1 MKHRLADLALLV
13 AFAAFPGALSAQD
26 EVGIPLGT
34 APPAV
39 TIEDLDGQPVDLATI
54 IGQKPAIV
62 EFWATWCPQCE
73 RLFPRMEA
81 AHTRYGKDVE
91 FVVIAVAVNQTQRS
105 IRRHLERHPMPF
117 RVLWDTQGRATRAF
131 QAYTTSYLVAL
142 DASGK
147 AVYTGVGPDQDV
159 EAAVRKALS
168 NQGTNQND

>member
-1 MKHRLADLALLV
+1 MRHGVVGALLAV
-13 AFAAFPGALSAQD
+13 LLAGWPGAARAQD
-26 EVGIPLGT
+26 EVGMPLGT
-34 APPAV
+34 VPPAV
-39 TIEDLDGQPVDLATI
+39 TIEDLDGRPVDLTTI
-54 IGQKPAIV
+54 VGKKPVLV

-81 AHTRYGKDVE
+81 AHARYGQDVE

-142 DASGK
+142 DAAGK
-147 AVYTGVGPDQDV
+147 AVYTGVGPEQDV
-159 EAAVRKALS
+159 DAAVRRAMEK
-168 NQGTNQND
+168 